1 MVYLDFRLSIL
12 AIGILSQATSS
23 IAQQDTAISDSI
35 SSTAHAITEAA
46 TVTEAVT
53 VTEVTVFLDPNASAP
68 VLNIRECLNMFDTNH
83 QALYICRHHP
93 DMVPLLQY
101 AESIAKDECE
111 KQFKNELWNCSEFS
125 LLKTPKINDGG
136 MYGDLACLFLSEF

>member
-1 MVYLDFRLSIL
+1 LIYLNFRFFVL

-23 IAQQDTAISDSI
+23 IAQQDTAISDP
-35 SSTAHAITEAA
+35 TTHAVTEAA
-46 TVTEAVT
+46 IITE
-53 VTEVTVFLDPNASAP
+53 EEIVTVFLDPDAGAP
-68 VLNIRECLNMFDTNH
+68 ILNVRKCIDMFDTVD
-83 QALYICRHHP
+83 QAVYICRDHP

-111 KQFKNELWNCSEFS
+111 KQFENDLWNCSEFS

-136 MYGDLACLFLSEF
+136 M

>member
-1 MVYLDFRLSIL
+1 MIYLDFRLFVL
-12 AIGILSQATSS
+12 TIGILSQAATS

-35 SSTAHAITEAA
+35 LSTTHAITEAA
-46 TVTEAVT
+46 TITEA
-53 VTEVTVFLDPNASAP
+53 EIVTVFLDPDAGPP
-68 VLNIRECLNMFDTNH
+68 VLNVRKCINMFDTLD
-83 QALYICRHHP
+83 QALYICRDHP

-111 KQFKNELWNCSEFS
+111 KQFENELWNCSEFS

-136 MYGDLACLFLSEF
+136 MYGDLVCLFLSEF